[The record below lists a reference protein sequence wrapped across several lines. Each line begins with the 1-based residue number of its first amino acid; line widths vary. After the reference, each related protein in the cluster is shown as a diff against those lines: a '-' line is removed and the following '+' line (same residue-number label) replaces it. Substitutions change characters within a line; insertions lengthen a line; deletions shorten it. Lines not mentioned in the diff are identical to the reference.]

1 MYFLAF
7 CIFVVFPACFI
18 GYHLAT
24 RKYLNPYKLIFIFGK
39 KGSGK
44 STLLTKYAWIMS
56 VKVGTFTVQNIVPV
70 PIIFPR
76 KM

>member
-1 MYFLAF
+1 MYVLAF

-44 STLLTKYAWIMS
+44 STLLTKYAL
-56 VKVGTFTVQNIVPV
+56 G
-70 PIIFPR
+70 
-76 KM
+76 